1 MALAHVY
8 RRPLSLLWVMVM
20 MCSAVALDAATPRSA
35 EATAPARLPD
45 ETGRV
50 NGDVGQKLIPFEA
63 INSANLADGGDR
75 LSVPRRIA
83 AAIVA
88 QDNPAPKLIVD
99 VGAYTGEF
107 LEAFLVQFPKSHGQ
121 WTEPVEKNHPTAI
134 RRLARFGRRV
144 DFRIGCPGRDLS
156 DGCVPA
162 GTDVLITSWLSIHQN
177 LDGIRKYYRQ
187 AAALLP
193 SGGWLAN
200 LDHVGFGGNAW
211 ERRIQRARVPFH
223 ATFEGPPVH
232 HEDFRTPTLDEQL
245 AALKAAGIDDVEVV
259 WRSLD
264 TVLIMGRKH

>member
-1 MALAHVY
+1 MMA
-8 RRPLSLLWVMVM
+8 MG
-20 MCSAVALDAATPRSA
+20 SAFVLDAATPPSA
-35 EATAPARLPD
+35 DTAAPAKIPD

-50 NGDVGQKLIPFEA
+50 VGDVGQKLIPFEA
-63 INSANLADGGDR
+63 INSADPAAGGDR
-75 LSVPRRIA
+75 LSEPRRIA

-88 QDNPAPKLIVD
+88 QDNPSPKLIVD

-107 LEAFLVQFPKSHGQ
+107 LEAFLAQFPKSRGQ

-134 RRLARFGRRV
+134 RRLARFGKRV
-144 DFRIGCPGRDLS
+144 DFRIGCPNRDLS

-211 ERRIQRARVPFH
+211 ERRVQKARVGFH

-232 HEDFRTPTLDEQL
+232 HDDFRTPTLEEQI
-245 AALKAAGIDDVEVV
+245 AALRAAGIDDVEVL
-259 WRSLD
+259 WRSFD
-264 TVLIMGRKH
+264 TVLIMGRKR